1 MKQEYGKPVPE
12 ADIAISSRIRLA
24 RNLDAYPFT
33 PRLTHAQGTE
43 ILGKVKSAVF
53 SSDTGDMG
61 ELSYFEI
68 NNLKPMDKQLLV
80 EKHLISPDF
89 AEGEGDR
96 AVIINRNENISI
108 MVNEEDHLRLQCI
121 FPGMQLETA
130 WQLCS
135 MLDTQLEEKL
145 DFAFDKSSGYL
156 TCCPTNA
163 GTGIRASVM
172 LHLPALSMTGYIKGI
187 LETCSKLG
195 VAVRGMYGENTDA
208 AGNMFQI
215 SNQVTLGQTEEEII
229 AGIVN
234 ITTQISEQE
243 RILRM
248 ELYKQNP
255 SRFEDKIFRSLGIL
269 KNARIISTEE
279 SLKLLSDV
287 RLGIIMGLM
296 GGMELNEL
304 NELMVEIQPAYLQK
318 LSGRQLTPDERD
330 SGRAV
335 LLRGKLASGIQELKR
350 SDE

>member
-1 MKQEYGKPVPE
+1 MKQEREKPVPE
-12 ADIAISSRIRLA
+12 ADVAISSRIRLA
-24 RNLDAYPFT
+24 RNLEAYPFT
-33 PRLTHAQGTE
+33 PRLTGAQGID
-43 ILGKVKSAVF
+43 ILGKVRDAVF
-53 SSDTGDMG
+53 NNQSEDFAG
-61 ELSYFEI
+61 LSYLEI
-68 NNLKPMDKQLLV
+68 KTLNPIDKQLLV

-89 AEGEGDR
+89 AEGDANR
-96 AVIINRNENISI
+96 AVIVSKDEKISI

-135 MLDTQLEEKL
+135 RLDTQLEKKL
-145 DFAFDKSSGYL
+145 DFAFDKSNGYL
-156 TCCPTNA
+156 TCCPTNT

-195 VAVRGMYGENTDA
+195 VAVRGMYGENSEA

-229 AGIVN
+229 TGIVN
-234 ITTQISEQE
+234 ITAQISEQE
-243 RILRM
+243 RILRA
-248 ELYKQNP
+248 ELYRQSP
-255 SRFEDKIFRSLGIL
+255 MRFEDRVFRSLGIL

-296 GGMELNEL
+296 TGLELEELNE
-304 NELMVEIQPAYLQK
+304 MMIIVQPAYLQK
-318 LSGRQLTPDERD
+318 LSGGHLQPDERD
-330 SGRAV
+330 SGRAG
-335 LLRGKLASGIQELKR
+335 LLRKKLALI
-350 SDE
+350 

>member
-1 MKQEYGKPVPE
+1 MKQEREKPVPE
-12 ADIAISSRIRLA
+12 ADVAISSRIRLA

-33 PRLTHAQGTE
+33 SRLTSAQGIE
-43 ILGKVKSAVF
+43 ILGKVKDAVYN
-53 SSDTGDMG
+53 SNSEDL
-61 ELSYFEI
+61 ESLSYLEI
-68 NNLKPMDKQLLV
+68 KTLNPMDKQLLV

-89 AEGEGDR
+89 AEGDANR
-96 AVIINRNENISI
+96 AVIVSKDEKISI

-135 MLDTQLEEKL
+135 RLDTQLEGKL

-156 TCCPTNA
+156 TCCPTNT

-172 LHLPALSMTGYIKGI
+172 LHLPALAMTGYIKGI

-195 VAVRGMYGENTDA
+195 VAVRGMYGENSDA

-243 RILRM
+243 RILRA
-248 ELYKQNP
+248 ELYRQSP
-255 SRFEDKIFRSLGIL
+255 MRFEDRVFRSLGIL

-296 GGMELNEL
+296 TGLELEELNE
-304 NELMVEIQPAYLQK
+304 MMIAVQPAYLQK
-318 LSGRQLTPDERD
+318 LSGGQLQPDERD
-330 SGRAV
+330 SGRAG
-335 LLRGKLASGIQELKR
+335 LLRRKLASV
-350 SDE
+350 

>member
-1 MKQEYGKPVPE
+1 MKQERENPVPE
-12 ADIAISSRIRLA
+12 ADVAISSRIRLA
-24 RNLDAYPFT
+24 RNLDAYPFA
-33 PRLTHAQGTE
+33 PRLTGTQGID
-43 ILGKVKSAVF
+43 ILGKVKDAVF
-53 SSDTGDMG
+53 NSKSEDFEG
-61 ELSYFEI
+61 LSYLEI
-68 NNLKPMDKQLLV
+68 KTLNPIDKQLLV

-89 AEGEGDR
+89 AEGDANR
-96 AVIINRNENISI
+96 AVIVSRDEKISI

-121 FPGMQLETA
+121 FPGMQLEMA

-135 MLDTQLEEKL
+135 KLDTQLEEKL

-156 TCCPTNA
+156 TCCPTNT

-187 LETCSKLG
+187 LETCGKLG
-195 VAVRGMYGENTDA
+195 VAVRGMYGENSEA

-234 ITTQISEQE
+234 ITAQISEQE
-243 RILRM
+243 RILRV
-248 ELYKQNP
+248 ELYKQSP
-255 SRFEDKIFRSLGIL
+255 MRFEDRVFRSLGIL

-296 GGMELNEL
+296 SGLELKELNE
-304 NELMVEIQPAYLQK
+304 MMIIVQPAYLQK
-318 LSGRQLTPDERD
+318 LSGGQLQPDERD
-330 SGRAV
+330 SGRAG
-335 LLRGKLASGIQELKR
+335 LLRKKLAMI
-350 SDE
+350 